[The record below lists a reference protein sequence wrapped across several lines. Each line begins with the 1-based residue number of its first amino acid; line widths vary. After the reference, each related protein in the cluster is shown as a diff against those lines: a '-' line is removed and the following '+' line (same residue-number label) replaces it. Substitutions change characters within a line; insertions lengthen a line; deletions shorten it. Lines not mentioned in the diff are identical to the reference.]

1 MRSHLQLIL
10 FAVVFGL
17 LAWFSMAL
25 RTPISLS
32 TLIWPAGG
40 VLLGVLMLCERRQWP
55 LWLAITFSLHT
66 VIGLW
71 AGRAPAEALV
81 FPVSQILVAPLVA
94 GIWRSKARSPH
105 TLANLHN
112 LLWFLGLLVAGAFV
126 AGAMISAAFMVLGV
140 TAPAGSWMVS
150 VISDIVGSLMGVPFI
165 LAWMNG
171 SAHRSGGT
179 TSVELWRGLLWLA
192 LLAAAAYVV
201 FDGPTALAILG
212 STRYELSY
220 VPIIFLVLLAMQ
232 WDSRGLSVALLT
244 LAGIATWNTLQ
255 GEGPFSTPGE
265 PVGVAL
271 LELQAYLGA
280 TALLGLLM
288 GAITAGRHRALRRA
302 AALKV
307 RFEAALNSSQHLAYE
322 FDPATQRILWG
333 GDCIGLLGV
342 PPEEIATFTQFLA
355 RVAQQDQPELLAA
368 VQRNGDT
375 RRPPDPS
382 PHTRRFRFL
391 CGDGQ
396 YRALVDRG
404 AALPGLD
411 DDIFR
416 ISGLLRVTPTDDDL
430 ANGA

>member
-1 MRSHLQLIL
+1 MRSHFQLVL
-10 FAVVFGL
+10 FTVLFGL

-25 RTPISLS
+25 RAPISLS

-40 VLLGVLMLCERRQWP
+40 VMLGVLMLCERRQWP
-55 LWLAITFSLHT
+55 QWLAITFVLHT
-66 VIGLW
+66 AIGLW
-71 AGRAPAEALV
+71 AGRSLAEALV
-81 FPVSQILVAPLVA
+81 FPVTQILVAPVVA
-94 GIWRSKARSPH
+94 AVWRSKARTPY
-105 TLANLHN
+105 TLASMHN
-112 LLWFLGLLVAGAFV
+112 LLWFLGLLVTGAF
-126 AGAMISAAFMVLGV
+126 AGGGIISAALMVLGV
-140 TAPAGSWMVS
+140 TTPAGNWIAP
-150 VISDIVGSLMGVPFI
+150 VISDIVGSLIGVPFI

-171 SAHRSGGT
+171 SARRSGGT
-179 TSVELWRGLLWLA
+179 TTAEWWRGLLWLA
-192 LLAAAAYVV
+192 LLALSAHTV
-201 FDGPTALAILG
+201 FDGPTALATLG

-220 VPIIFLVLLAMQ
+220 LPIILLVLVAMQ

-255 GEGPFSTPGE
+255 GEGPFATPGE

-288 GAITAGRHRALRRA
+288 GAITAARHRALRRA

-307 RFEAALNSSQHLAYE
+307 RFEAALTSSQHLAYE
-322 FDPATQRILWG
+322 FDPVTQRILWG

-342 PPEEIATFTQFLA
+342 HPEEIATFTQFLA
-355 RVAQQDQPELLAA
+355 RVPVQDQPELLTA
-368 VQRNGDT
+368 VQEYGQAQRPLDT
-375 RRPPDPS
+375 A

-396 YRALVDRG
+396 YRLLVDRG

-416 ISGLLRVTPTDDDL
+416 ISGLLRVIPTADEL
-430 ANGA
+430 TNGV